1 MHGGGVDG
9 WLGVDGRVAD
19 STGRYALC
27 RGHDEPRKRT
37 VHHASTYAQGR
48 ADVSRTSRAH
58 AGAEPRTRYA
68 GAPRPRELKL
78 RRAGAAL
85 RRGGTRQC
93 GRDRAAVAASRGCGE
108 LAGGTV
114 RARAAPG
121 LRTHRR
127 GRGSPC
133 HDRPGRARRA
143 PTGETGPRRATAPWP
158 RAGERAVAGT
168 GPRAGERDRRPWP
181 GRAGHRERARPAG
194 RGLAGGA
201 RAGAGLAAP
210 PRLATPRGG
219 AGEPVGAAPGRRHGR
234 GRAPPGGGE
243 GGGFVGR
250 GGAAP
255 GRRAMAADAMAASS
269 EGGAARMPGGRDR
282 AGERE
287 GGEEEG
293 EGPGLT
299 TGGRGAGGERAGAGR
314 GAAAN

>member
-1 MHGGGVDG
+1 
-9 WLGVDGRVAD
+9 
-19 STGRYALC
+19 
-27 RGHDEPRKRT
+27 

-234 GRAPPGGGE
+234 GRASPDGGE
-243 GGGFVGR
+243 GGGSS
-250 GGAAP
+250 GGAGRHRDAAPWPRTPWPRAPRAGPRGCRTGGIAP
-255 GRRAMAADAMAASS
+255 GRGREGRREGRKKGRGRGLPRAGGAPAAS
-269 EGGAARMPGGRDR
+269 ELGR
-282 AGERE
+282 AGERRRTRAE
-287 GGEEEG
+287 ERGRAEEERGKG
-293 EGPGLT
+293 EAVW
-299 TGGRGAGGERAGAGR
+299 GGRG
-314 GAAAN
+314 